1 MSLGYEPVWLV
12 AELRRAAVPK
22 QLQLWGSMVFRPYRF
37 PPTRELV
44 DLAIAE
50 VARWAVI
57 PSDEVDR
64 NRTWALGGMRALF
77 ATVSCEKPALGP
89 RIAESLA
96 PFCAA
101 QNLDVSAHMIR
112 FFEEHAALVRPAV
125 PFLRQVAL
133 GEVRRPP
140 ASELGLRGLAFK
152 VLVDVAPDAARDL
165 DEARATAVAEYLQI
179 ALARLQQG
187 GPYSYEDL
195 CMIANRLMWT

>member
-1 MSLGYEPVWLV
+1 MSFGYEPVWLV

-22 QLQLWGSMVFRPYRF
+22 QQRLWGELAFRPYRF

-44 DLAIAE
+44 DLALAE
-50 VARWAVI
+50 VARWAAI

-77 ATVSCEKPALGP
+77 TTVLCEKPAPGP

-112 FFEEHAALVRPAV
+112 FFEEHAALGGPAV

-140 ASELGLRGLAFK
+140 AWELGLRGLAFK
-152 VLVDVAPDAARDL
+152 VLVDVAPEAARDL
-165 DEARATAVAEYLQI
+165 DEARAIAVAEYLQI
-179 ALARLQQG
+179 ALARLQQR
-187 GPYSYEDL
+187 GPHSYEDL
-195 CMIANRLMWT
+195 CMIANGLMWT